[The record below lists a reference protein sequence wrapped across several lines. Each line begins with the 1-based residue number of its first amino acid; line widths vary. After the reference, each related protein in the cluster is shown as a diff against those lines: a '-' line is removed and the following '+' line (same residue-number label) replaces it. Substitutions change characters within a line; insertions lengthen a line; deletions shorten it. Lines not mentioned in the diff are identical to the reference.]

1 MLWSDKN
8 NPPYKFRHD
17 HQEWKSI
24 RSSSFSFSFLCLS
37 NSTVFYNMENDSWD
51 AKTNLFYYST
61 FQIYLN
67 FVNYIVNF
75 AFPILT
81 LVVLNYQIYK
91 ELRKNLRHEVLLGRR
106 HQNEQKKNALR
117 KRDIR
122 LTRISI
128 IIVVIFMVCHIPR
141 FIMNVIEMVYG
152 DLSKVRSEIY
162 I

>member
-1 MLWSDKN
+1 MT
-8 NPPYKFRHD
+8 Y
-17 HQEWKSI
+17 
-24 RSSSFSFSFLCLS
+24 
-37 NSTVFYNMENDSWD
+37 
-51 AKTNLFYYST
+51 LFYYSI

-91 ELRKNLRHEVLLGRR
+91 ELRKNIRHEVSLGRR

-128 IIVVIFMVCHIPR
+128 IIVVTFMVCHIPR

-152 DLSKVRSEIY
+152 DLSKVRCT
-162 I
+162 

>member
-1 MLWSDKN
+1 MT
-8 NPPYKFRHD
+8 Y
-17 HQEWKSI
+17 
-24 RSSSFSFSFLCLS
+24 
-37 NSTVFYNMENDSWD
+37 
-51 AKTNLFYYST
+51 LFYYSI

-141 FIMNVIEMVYG
+141 FIMNFIELAYG
-152 DLSKVRSEIY
+152 NLSKVKFEISEKHTKFEKIFLMVLTNQLIY
-162 I
+162 LSNVKTIRKFFFQIMCVSQKKSEL

>member
-1 MLWSDKN
+1 M
-8 NPPYKFRHD
+8 RCH
-17 HQEWKSI
+17 
-24 RSSSFSFSFLCLS
+24 
-37 NSTVFYNMENDSWD
+37 
-51 AKTNLFYYST
+51 LFYYSI

-91 ELRKNLRHEVLLGRR
+91 ELRKNLRHDILLGRR

-141 FIMNVIEMVYG
+141 FIMNIIEMVYG
-152 DLSKVRSEIY
+152 DLSKVRYTPRTCRGCYRYNTLRLGSQWLFGLKKNSFHY
-162 I
+162 

>member
-1 MLWSDKN
+1 MT
-8 NPPYKFRHD
+8 Y
-17 HQEWKSI
+17 
-24 RSSSFSFSFLCLS
+24 
-37 NSTVFYNMENDSWD
+37 
-51 AKTNLFYYST
+51 LFYYSI

-141 FIMNVIEMVYG
+141 FIMNIIEMVYG
-152 DLSKVRSEIY
+152 DLSKVRYTDKETDESWDIF
-162 I
+162 II